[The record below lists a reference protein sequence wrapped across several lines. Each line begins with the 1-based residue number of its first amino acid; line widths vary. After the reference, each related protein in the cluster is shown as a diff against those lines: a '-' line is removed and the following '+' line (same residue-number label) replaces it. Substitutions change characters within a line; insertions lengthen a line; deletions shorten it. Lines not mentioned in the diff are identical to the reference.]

1 MIAFD
6 LLKQEEGFRQ
16 KVYPDIYGNDSIGYG
31 RCLVTKGITSYEAVY
46 MYGPGTTPAMAIE
59 RLRKEGISREHAEYL
74 LNNDIRE
81 AVQKLQTLP
90 FWLKMNEARRA
101 VLINMSVNMG
111 GEGVM
116 GFKKMMAAIGSEDWE
131 KADFE
136 MLHSK
141 WAIQLP
147 ERCRRMRQIMITGV
161 ID

>member
-16 KVYPDIYGNDSIGYG
+16 KVYRDTLGKETVGYG
-31 RCLVTKGITSYEAVY
+31 RCLEAKGITSYEAVY

-59 RLRKEGISREHAEYL
+59 RLRKEGISREHAEDL

-90 FWLKMNEARRA
+90 FWLKLNEARRA

-111 GEGVM
+111 GNGVM
-116 GFKKMMAAIGSEDWE
+116 GFKKMLSAIGAEDWE

-147 ERCRRMRQIMITGV
+147 ERCRRMRQIMKTGV
-161 ID
+161 IE